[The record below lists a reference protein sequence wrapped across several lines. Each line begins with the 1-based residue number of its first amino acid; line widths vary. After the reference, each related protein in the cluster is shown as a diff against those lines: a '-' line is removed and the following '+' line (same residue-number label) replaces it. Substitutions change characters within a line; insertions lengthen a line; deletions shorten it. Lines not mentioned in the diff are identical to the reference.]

1 MLLTANSGF
10 IRIYLTMADMTITCP
25 HCSQRITCDVLW
37 GGHTLPCPT
46 CHKDLAVPAPAP
58 DPAEEALV
66 PKVPQGPPKLAM
78 GARPLAQ
85 DPGAAPRVV
94 PIRNLAPPPP
104 KKKNPLVQALVVF
117 LVLAVLGV
125 AAYIGYPYIKD
136 MMHKSDASSPST
148 GQSSTAGGAT
158 PVQEMNATMD
168 VADSIDSAAPAPAPK
183 APTNAVK
190 TGRQPPTSPAPTK
203 AKR

>member
-1 MLLTANSGF
+1 
-10 IRIYLTMADMTITCP
+10 MTITCP

-37 GGHTLPCPT
+37 GGHTLQCPT

-58 DPAEEALV
+58 EPAASGEEVLV

-85 DPGAAPRVV
+85 DPAAGPRVV

-104 KKKNPLVQALVVF
+104 KKSNPLVQALVVA
-117 LVLAVLGV
+117 LVLIVLGA
-125 AAYIGYPYIKD
+125 AAYFGYPYIKD
-136 MMHKSDASSPST
+136 MMHKSDAGSPST
-148 GQSSTAGGAT
+148 SESSPAKGSA
-158 PVQEMNATMD
+158 PLQEVNATMD
-168 VADSIDSAAPAPAPK
+168 AADPSGDSTPPSPPA
-183 APTNAVK
+183 APTNATK
-190 TGRQPPTSPAPTK
+190 TGRQPPGAPAPTK